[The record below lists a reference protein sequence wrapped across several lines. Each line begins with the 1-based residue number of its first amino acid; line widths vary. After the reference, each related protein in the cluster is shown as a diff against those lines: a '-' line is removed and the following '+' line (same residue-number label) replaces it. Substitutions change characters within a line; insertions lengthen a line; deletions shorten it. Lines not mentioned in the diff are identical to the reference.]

1 MLTVER
7 DSQLRHGRCECWAR
21 LVGWSLATMRGVL
34 LVFVDCGELCWG
46 YHVQIV
52 VDFVESKLH
61 V

>member
-1 MLTVER
+1 MK
-7 DSQLRHGRCECWAR
+7 
-21 LVGWSLATMRGVL
+21 GVL